1 MVIQSYKE
9 LILFIRTNKLN
20 PKQASKL
27 VTLAL
32 NVINLNEYENT
43 ESFIKDLDEFW
54 EKWKGIKEKP
64 IFIFKENQ

>member
-27 VTLAL
+27 VTLAS

-64 IFIFKENQ
+64 LFIFKENQ